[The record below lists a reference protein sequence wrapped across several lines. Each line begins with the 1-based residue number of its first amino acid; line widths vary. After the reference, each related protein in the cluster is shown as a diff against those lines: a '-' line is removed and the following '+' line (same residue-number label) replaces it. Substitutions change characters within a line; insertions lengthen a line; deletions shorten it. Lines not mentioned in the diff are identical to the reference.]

1 LLLYERNLHEEIEN
15 LQRDEIR
22 ISQNLKNFSMQIQ
35 NNEGQL
41 RNEESKLS
49 STRREIS
56 DGQRKKKTLEL
67 ENVEGGSTDVLALV
81 LIFFLSVPSYLHI
94 QTT

>member
-1 LLLYERNLHEEIEN
+1 
-15 LQRDEIR
+15 
-22 ISQNLKNFSMQIQ
+22 MQIQ

-41 RNEESKLS
+41 RNEKTKLS

-56 DGQRKKKTLEL
+56 DGNRKKKTLEL

-81 LIFFLSVPSYLHI
+81 LIFFFFLSVPSYLHI